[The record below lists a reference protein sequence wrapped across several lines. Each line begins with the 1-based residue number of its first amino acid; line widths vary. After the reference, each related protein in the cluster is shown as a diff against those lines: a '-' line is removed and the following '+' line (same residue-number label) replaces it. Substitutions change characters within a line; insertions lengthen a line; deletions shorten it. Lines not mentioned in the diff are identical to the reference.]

1 MASSFFKLVL
11 TVNLSSISARWP
23 NSTQTLER
31 RGGFMGQIGR
41 ATRLAMLAVAG
52 QSVAYFL
59 TIVLAR
65 QLSVD
70 GFEAY
75 AVASAAFTL
84 MVMYTPRGLEKYG
97 LRLLPALFERG
108 DWAHARGYL
117 RFGLRRTFATS
128 ILLGLVTFLWVKFFS
143 DYPAPIKLAITVSCL
158 SLPAGALVHYYVEV
172 LSANGRDIM
181 ATASFRVA
189 VPLTVLF
196 LVGVFLKLPIE
207 LNGAIAVG
215 SWGIAW
221 LLMLI
226 VIVIIVRRTT
236 EPEVWSAEPAEDKS
250 TWSSAAR
257 PLLIYRMSPALLA
270 QIGVIALDRLHPS
283 ATAVG
288 AYVAAIGTA
297 NMALVMATSTNRY
310 YARRLS
316 VFLEQKDYSGLLELR
331 RERLRWLLPAMAI
344 FLATVFYFGPEIL
357 GFFRP
362 EFVDEGLTALKIFA
376 VSTAIS
382 VLFALAPTYLK
393 YMGHNRTTRNI
404 VVVAAAVQILLLIVL
419 VPPFA
424 ATGAAIAYA
433 VSMPGMYL
441 VSSLI
446 ARKELATLKSGGAP

>member
-1 MASSFFKLVL
+1 V
-11 TVNLSSISARWP
+11 
-23 NSTQTLER
+23 
-31 RGGFMGQIGR
+31 
-41 ATRLAMLAVAG
+41 LAVAG

-84 MVMYTPRGLEKYG
+84 MVMYTPRGLEKYA
-97 LRLLPALFERG
+97 LRILPALFQRE
-108 DWAHARGYL
+108 DWGQARGYL

-128 ILLGLVTFLWVKFFS
+128 IVLGLVTFLWVKYFS
-143 DYPAPIKLAITVSCL
+143 DYPATTKLAIAVSCL

-172 LSANGRDIM
+172 LSANGKDIL
-181 ATASFRVA
+181 ATAIFRVA
-189 VPLTVLF
+189 VPITVLF
-196 LVGVFLKLPIE
+196 LVGVLLYLPIE
-207 LNGAIAVG
+207 LSGPMAVG
-215 SWGIAW
+215 SWGMAW

-226 VIVIIVRRTT
+226 VIVFMVRRTT
-236 EPEVWSAEPAEDKS
+236 KPEVWSAEPAEDKS

-257 PLLIYRMSPALLA
+257 PFLIYRISLALLA
-270 QIGVIALDRLHPS
+270 QVGVIALDRLHPS

-316 VFLEQKDYSGLLELR
+316 ILLEQKDYAGVLVVR
-331 RERLRWLLPAMAI
+331 RERLRWLLPAMAV
-344 FLATVFYFGPEIL
+344 FLATVFYFGSEIL

-382 VLFALAPTYLK
+382 VLFSLAPTYLK
-393 YMGHNRTTRNI
+393 YMGHNRTTRNM
-404 VVVAAAVQILLLIVL
+404 VVGAAIVQIILLIVL

-433 VSMPGMYL
+433 VSMSGMYL

-446 ARKELATLKSGGAP
+446 ARKELARLKSGGAP

>member
-1 MASSFFKLVL
+1 
-11 TVNLSSISARWP
+11 
-23 NSTQTLER
+23 
-31 RGGFMGQIGR
+31 MGQIGR
-41 ATRLAMLAVAG
+41 ATRLAILAVAG

-84 MVMYTPRGLEKYG
+84 MVMYTPRGLEKYA
-97 LRLLPALFERG
+97 LRLLPALFERK

-128 ILLGLVTFLWVKFFS
+128 IVLGLATFLWVNFLS
-143 DYPAPIKLAITVSCL
+143 DYPAAIKLAIAVSCL

-181 ATASFRVA
+181 ATAIFRVA
-189 VPLTVLF
+189 VPATVMALVGLF
-196 LVGVFLKLPIE
+196 LYLPVE

-215 SWGIAW
+215 SWGLAW
-221 LLMLI
+221 LLMLF
-226 VIVIIVRRTT
+226 VIAIMVRRTT
-236 EPEVWSAEPAEDKS
+236 VPDVWLAEPAEEKS
-250 TWSSAAR
+250 VWSRAAR
-257 PLLIYRMSPALLA
+257 PFLVYRISLALLA

-288 AYVAAIGTA
+288 AYVAAVGTA

-316 VFLEQKDYSGLLELR
+316 ILLEQKNYTGVLDLR
-331 RERLRWLLPAMAI
+331 RERQRWLLPAIAI
-344 FLATVFYFGPEIL
+344 FLATVFYFGSEIL

-362 EFVDEGLTALKIFA
+362 EFVVEGLTALKILA
-376 VSTAIS
+376 VSTVIS

-393 YMGHNRTTRNI
+393 YMDRRRTTRNM
-404 VVVAAAVQILLLIVL
+404 VVGAAIVQIVLLIIL
-419 VPPFA
+419 VPRFA

-433 VSMPGMYL
+433 VSMSGMYI
-441 VSSLI
+441 VSSWL
-446 ARKELATLKSGGAP
+446 ARRELVALQS